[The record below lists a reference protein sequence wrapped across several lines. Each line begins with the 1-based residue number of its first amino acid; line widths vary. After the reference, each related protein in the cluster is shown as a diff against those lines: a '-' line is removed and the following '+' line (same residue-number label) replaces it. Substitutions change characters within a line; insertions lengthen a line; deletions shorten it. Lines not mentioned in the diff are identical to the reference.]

1 VSNLLPWHPRRLN
14 DEILSSWM
22 LRIAADLSVRRLCG
36 WLGDDQPVRALDDS
50 MAHTDPLI
58 DSIAEAVGVEK
69 EQVIECLPSSLH
81 GLSRTPVYRPGR
93 ASPMPW
99 RLWQGTANGK
109 VGNQYCPA
117 CLQETGH
124 HQLPWTIAIYTCCL
138 RHNCFL
144 RESCPHCGKPF
155 RGASRFL
162 NLDFVNPARDL
173 QRCAYCNRSVANY
186 APSERADK
194 KTLRLCHVLGSL
206 VGKSSCENFFG
217 VLARLLYVMCRPS
230 ALGEDLRSQMLPA
243 SHQITSRHTSGTPM
257 NFEYLDVKSRAYM
270 LQAVV
275 SLFADW
281 PDYLIET
288 LRSTNRLHHHLHL
301 FKDLPSW
308 YDRAERA
315 AMIRSSKPNHSE
327 REKLLHVAIRQGW
340 ITAVQFAEETRN
352 TANFL
357 HARSV

>member
-22 LRIAADLSVRRLCG
+22 LRIAAGNDQSVRRLCG
-36 WLGDDQPVRALDDS
+36 WLGDDQPVRALDWI
-50 MAHTDPLI
+50 AHTNPLI
-58 DSIAEAVGVEK
+58 ESIAEAVGVEK

-81 GLSRTPVYRPGR
+81 GLYRTPVYRPGR

-99 RLWQGTANGK
+99 RLWQGTSHGNM
-109 VGNQYCPA
+109 GNQYCPT
-117 CLQETGH
+117 CLRETGH
-124 HQLPWTIAIYTCCL
+124 HQLPWPIAIYTCCL
-138 RHNCFL
+138 RHSCFL

-162 NLDFVNPARDL
+162 NSNFVNPGKDL

-206 VGKSSCENFFG
+206 VGKSSCEIFFG

-230 ALGEDLRSQMLPA
+230 ALAEDLRSQMLPD
-243 SHQITSRHTSGTPM
+243 SHQITSRHPSGAPM

-281 PDYLIET
+281 PYYLIEI

-308 YDRAERA
+308 YERAERA
-315 AMIRSSKPNHSE
+315 AMIRSSKPNPSE
-327 REKLLHVAIRQGW
+327 RDKLLHVAIRQGF
-340 ITAVQFAEETRN
+340 TGT
-352 TANFL
+352 TG
-357 HARSV
+357 